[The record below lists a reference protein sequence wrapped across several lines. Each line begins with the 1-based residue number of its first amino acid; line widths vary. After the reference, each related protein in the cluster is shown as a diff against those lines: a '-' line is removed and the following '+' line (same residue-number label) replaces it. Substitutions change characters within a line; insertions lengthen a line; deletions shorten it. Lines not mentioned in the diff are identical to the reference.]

1 MAPGARRRSASRKPP
16 RAVRGGSAP
25 PAPSTSRS
33 RPARPKKMSS
43 SPDTSIAACTCASLT
58 STQQCPRGGAP
69 PGLLGSRRRWSLVS
83 WGGIGDVLDDELV
96 LHVERPLDNRLPP
109 CHTHTRTSESTVSDE
124 HGQSRL
130 RARAGYQRAVQRWA
144 RLEYQAHA
152 EGPGVRVT
160 RAGAGAVGRGSSQW
174 PGGHGGLPG
183 HLNARRDGLRG
194 VARTSHE
201 AATGT
206 IGRPRPETVISGP
219 ERHRAAPIA
228 AARSRR
234 EPSAARLRRSRV
246 EITLQSSKVRG
257 SRSGWKMA

>member
-1 MAPGARRRSASRKPP
+1 M
-16 RAVRGGSAP
+16 RGGSAP
-25 PAPSTSRS
+25 SAQSTSRG
-33 RPARPKKMSS
+33 RHARPMKMSS
-43 SPDTSIAACTCASLT
+43 SPDTSIATCTCARHT

-174 PGGHGGLPG
+174 PASTDAGHSSESP
-183 HLNARRDGLRG
+183 
-194 VARTSHE
+194 TSV
-201 AATGT
+201 
-206 IGRPRPETVISGP
+206 RPRAANACCARGEARHTPGRHVPECCAHLFSGT
-219 ERHRAAPIA
+219 
-228 AARSRR
+228 
-234 EPSAARLRRSRV
+234 RRSDDRPPPLPSPQLQELERRAGRADLKV
-246 EITLQSSKVRG
+246 TNQLRKITFSGNSAH
-257 SRSGWKMA
+257 RSL